1 MTATYDPNLTDDEDK
16 VRLLTGDTDTSN
28 PRFSDEEIT
37 AALAATGDS
46 IYLACAYLFD
56 GLAAKYALTAS
67 ISVDGYSRQ
76 SGKFIDNFTKL
87 ANRFRAQAATQG
99 AGGLG
104 APFVGGISESEIETQ
119 REDSDRVPNYFEH
132 DMMQNPSPA
141 SDYDE

>member
-1 MTATYDPNLTDDEDK
+1 MAATYDPNLTDDEDK

-28 PRFSDEEIT
+28 SRFSNEEIT
-37 AALAATGDS
+37 AALAATGGS

-76 SGKFIDNFTKL
+76 AGKFVDNFTKL
-87 ANRFRAQAATQG
+87 ANRFRAQASVND

-104 APFVGGISESEIETQ
+104 APFVGGISEADI
-119 REDSDRVPNYFEH
+119 DSVQSDADRVPSYFTH
-132 DMMQNPSPA
+132 DMMNNPSPA